1 MAKDTFYFSHDYNA
15 RNDFKILFLRQQLGM
30 EGYGIYW
37 FLIESLAESGG
48 RLPLKIIPV
57 MAMQMQVTEVKVSA
71 VINNFDLF
79 EVAENEFFSTRLLNH
94 LDKRKLLSEK
104 GKKGAENR
112 WVGNGHPISHPI
124 SGANAKE
131 RKGKEIK
138 EKESSSI
145 EQHDTTQQ
153 VFGIE
158 SRKSYDSMPEEF
170 KKMYSKILYDD
181 YIRLMGNIKQEC
193 RFLSKWENQITI
205 YEFSKLYERIQNNE
219 ITPVEVRQALIDL
232 DANKQAKD
240 KYNSVMHGLNIYLK
254 TIISKR

>member
-1 MAKDTFYFSHDYNA
+1 MAKDTFYFSHDYNS
-15 RNDFKILFLRQQLGM
+15 RQDEKIKRLIRTHGM
-30 EGYGIYW
+30 QGYGIFWSIVEDLYNNANA
-37 FLIESLAESGG
+37 LRTDYKGIAYDLHSDEQTIRS
-48 RLPLKIIPV
+48 II
-57 MAMQMQVTEVKVSA
+57 
-71 VINNFDLF
+71 NDFDLF
-79 EVAENEFFSTRLLNH
+79 VFEEDKFGSLSIQKRLDERNYKSKIARESALY
-94 LDKRKLLSEK
+94 
-104 GKKGAENR
+104 R
-112 WVGNGHPISHPI
+112 WSN
-124 SGANAKE
+124 ANALQTHCEGNAIKE

-170 KKMYSKILYDD
+170 KKMYNKILYDD

-219 ITPVEVRQALIDL
+219 ITPAEVRQALIDL